1 MKRITIKIQ
10 DSLYDP
16 MISLFEQLGKDKIEI
31 VSTEKQLNNNLKIK
45 IKKLLSQ
52 TSIKIFKEI
61 KDPIK
66 WQREQRDEWR

>member
-1 MKRITIKIQ
+1 MKRITINIQ

-16 MISLFEQLGKDKIEI
+16 MISLFEQLGKDKVEI
-31 VSTEKQLNNNLKIK
+31 VSTEKQLNNNLNIK

-52 TSIKIFKEI
+52 TSIEIFKEI